1 MKKRIIFFALIII
14 PFYRLFANDNNM
26 SFCQLQK
33 NDTVRNYPRFE
44 IYKPNI
50 GFDIGGPSCILALH
64 YQQPFAK
71 LSSKNVLALDM
82 LYNNNNLLL
91 ESYYI
96 YDPEQLYNLKNH
108 GTYKFAS
115 YLTWQHFFTRWLFTE
130 ISTGGIYYQYWIFSF
145 NTHWSGKHF
154 KDINEF
160 YPNIRASLGIKPLR
174 NFTVKYTLNKLLKED
189 YEDLFCMTIGES
201 KFAGSLSLLFSFNK
215 KSNDTL
221 KRINF
226 WKHQLSFSLP
236 KNQLCYEYVFLNNR
250 LYNFSALFASSFIPF
265 KRFGVY
271 SYKLGFYSVSD
282 IALLLNYSLG
292 KYVYSFAGM
301 GVYSNLVNYT
311 VLNDRFN
318 QFSYGYRSQVGFSFL
333 LSNHLRLKLYY
344 SPYIYKKV
352 NINIENM
359 DHFAF
364 QRFYKLNIGLAYAW

>member
-1 MKKRIIFFALIII
+1 MKKRIITIASIII
-14 PFYRLFANDNNM
+14 SSFMLLGNDTIQ
-26 SFCQLQK
+26 FHYQLQK
-33 NDTVRNYPRFE
+33 NDTIRKYPRFE
-44 IYKPNI
+44 IYKPI
-50 GFDIGGPSCILALH
+50 VGFDIGGPSCILALH

-108 GTYKFAS
+108 GIYKFAS
-115 YLTWQHFFTRWLFTE
+115 YLTWQHSFTRWLFTE
-130 ISTGGIYYQYWIFSF
+130 ISAGGIYYQYWIYSF

-160 YPNIRASLGIKPLR
+160 YPNIRASLGIIPLR
-174 NFTVKYTLNKLLKED
+174 NFTVKYTLNILLKED

-215 KSNDTL
+215 KSEDTL
-221 KRINF
+221 KRKNF
-226 WKHQLSFSLP
+226 SKHQLSFSLP
-236 KNQLCYEYVFLNNR
+236 KNQLGYEYVFFNNR

-265 KRFGVY
+265 KRYGVY

-282 IALLLNYSLG
+282 VALLFNHSLG
-292 KYVYSFAGM
+292 QYVYSFAGL
-301 GVYSNLVNYT
+301 GIYSNLVSYT
-311 VLNDRFN
+311 VLNDRFY

-333 LSNHLRLKLYY
+333 LSNHLRLKFYY
-344 SPYIYKKV
+344 SPSQLS
-352 NINIENM
+352 ET
-359 DHFAF
+359 
-364 QRFYKLNIGLAYAW
+364 